1 MLQSLDKINGG
12 LNRLLQLVY
21 LNFLWG
27 GLVIAGLGIFT
38 LGPATYAMVAV
49 IRQLLRSKESFPVT
63 RTYFNYF
70 KEGYREALIMS
81 WIYCI
86 IGGILFVD
94 LLFVQNWYLRIALFV
109 IVFFYLLSAIYIYP
123 IMAHYE
129 WKGYFFKMKMAFLFG
144 FSHLHYSLVLMVVVG
159 SVYLLLIQAIPGVLT
174 FIGGSFFFFAIT
186 WTANQIFYRLE
197 LKNSYIEKTENDKKI
212 LTIVKEKIYEKS
224 NARKIRS

>member
-1 MLQSLDKINGG
+1 MLQSLDKMNGR

-27 GLVIAGLGIFT
+27 GLTIVGLGIFT
-38 LGPATYAMVAV
+38 FGPATYAMVAV
-49 IRQLLRSKESFPVT
+49 IRRSLRSDESFPLT
-63 RTYFNYF
+63 HTYFSYF
-70 KEGYREALIMS
+70 KENYRETLIMS
-81 WIYCI
+81 WIYGLI
-86 IGGILFVD
+86 AGILIVD
-94 LLFVQNWYLRIALFV
+94 LLFVQNWYLRIALF
-109 IVFFYLLSAIYIYP
+109 IVAFFYLISAIYIYP

-144 FSHLHYSLVLMVVVG
+144 FSHLHYSLVLMVAVG
-159 SVYLLLIQAIPGVLT
+159 SVYWLLIQTVPGVLT

-186 WTANQIFYRLE
+186 WTANQVFYRLE
-197 LKNSYIEKTENDKKI
+197 WKNSYIEKTENDKKI